1 MALAFNVYTV
11 PLFAAAAI
19 SFVLLLLTFPQRGRP
34 GAWPMIGFLAAIVV
48 WTVSYGMM
56 LGTVSPATRLFWHNL
71 RFVGPALTTLAIF
84 VFALEYT
91 GRSDLVTRRNVLLL
105 AVVPILTNL
114 LVWTNQFHHLVRATT
129 TVVEPAGNIVRLEF
143 SWGPWYYLHVIY
155 SYLLA
160 IGSMALFVEKF
171 LRLGESS
178 SSVKQARTMFYA
190 TIAPLFGNLVYLLG
204 LTEVDFAPFGFTL
217 SAVLIVAAIAVY
229 S

>member
-11 PLFAAAAI
+11 PLFVAAAI
-19 SFVLLLLTFPQRGRP
+19 SLVLLLVTLPQRGRP
-34 GAWPMIGFLAAIVV
+34 GAWPMIGFLGAIVV
-48 WTVSYGMM
+48 WTVSYGLM
-56 LGTVSPATRLFWHNL
+56 LGTGSPVQRLFWHNL
-71 RFVGPALTTLAIF
+71 RFVGPTLTTLAIF

-91 GRSDLVTRRNVLLL
+91 GRSELVTTRHVLLL

-129 TVVEPAGNIVRLEF
+129 TVVEPAGNVVRLAF
-143 SWGPWYYLHVIY
+143 TWGPWYYLHVVY

-171 LRLGESS
+171 LRLGESTTA
-178 SSVKQARTMFYA
+178 VKQARTMFYA

-204 LTEVDFAPFGFTL
+204 ITEVDFAPFGFTL
-217 SAVLIVAAIAVY
+217 SAVLIVTAIAIY